1 MMLIMLYDTGARVQ
15 ELADMNIS
23 SLHLGEKNP
32 FVTLIGK
39 GRKSRNVPL
48 QNKTVQHLNEYL
60 KEYHPEMD
68 EFPR

>member
-23 SLHLGEKNP
+23 SLHLKEKNP

-39 GRKSRNVPL
+39 GRKSRSKR
-48 QNKTVQHLNEYL
+48 QQKAKRQKT
-60 KEYHPEMD
+60 KRT
-68 EFPR
+68 FCSA